1 MGLAL
6 ALAVG
11 ITSYRDRWTSLPSCE
26 HDADQ
31 VAEILTMPEYDFSVT
46 RLVNEEATKTSILR
60 WLVEARNS
68 GADKILFY
76 FSGHGASTDLGT
88 FLVTHDNRE
97 FEEGIP
103 LSDILRILEPSEE
116 SSTQV
121 LVLLDCCHAGG
132 ALTGKVKPT
141 LRVENLKNA
150 EITQAVRQVNPSSA
164 VIAACTENQ
173 VAWEVSNLGHGV
185 FTYYLIS
192 ALAGAAADHVGLVT
206 AHSVYSIISRGMSER
221 EGRDQLPVFG
231 GRVQGELVIGR
242 GFTPQLAPPRIE
254 SEYARFEAEAQEFLD
269 GYNHFKS
276 RYDISSW
283 RTDGHYAASRRLEH
297 ISTWFDEKD
306 KIQGLPTRPLYKQA
320 RDTLTRYQTEL
331 GLIEVGT
338 KMREGVVESQIGAGG
353 FGTVWKV
360 QDEETADKSYAY
372 KVYHP
377 YELHDREKVKRFRNG
392 YEAMKLLSHP
402 RIVKVS
408 RYSTC
413 PTGFVMD
420 YVDGSDL
427 RKLRPSTFMSPSD
440 ITNLLLEAAEAIEH
454 AHDHG
459 VIHRDIKPE
468 NIVCR
473 YTEDGVYRPYLTDF
487 DLAWFSTQTQR
498 ATKSAMGVVY
508 YAAPEQYISFDP
520 RAAHSRNPTLD
531 VFSFGQL
538 MFFCFADRDPDPL
551 NIAGNADILSRKIG
565 ALCPNEAV
573 VKYVSLYEGCTQ
585 FEPRERIQS
594 FSEIVARLREIGAEL
609 EHTDLERVLTNSQ
622 YINEVIY
629 QLTHEIQRRPDITS
643 FTNASGSWQASVEWK
658 EKPRGKEFHPLLM
671 LRIESTSRASLE
683 NVKNEKMRKILNRRV
698 EQAIAAEKGRARR
711 FDGKKGTYEVF
722 IEWFPD
728 RMVRSDAI
736 DLAET
741 LRKVFGTLES

>member
-6 ALAVG
+6 ALTVG
-11 ITSYRDRWTSLPSCE
+11 ITAYRDRWTSLPSAE
-26 HDADQ
+26 HDVDQ
-31 VAEILTMPEYDFSVT
+31 VAEILTMPEYDFSVS
-46 RLVNEEATKTSILR
+46 RLVNEEATKSSILR
-60 WLVEARNS
+60 WLLEARNS

-76 FSGHGASTDLGT
+76 FSGHGASTDLGS
-88 FLVTHDNRE
+88 FLVTHDNKE
-97 FEEGIP
+97 FDEGIP

-116 SSTQV
+116 STTQV

-132 ALTGKVKPT
+132 ALAGKDKSA
-141 LRVENLKNA
+141 LRVESLKNH
-150 EITQAVRQVNPSSA
+150 EVTQAVRQANPSSA

-173 VAWEVSNLGHGV
+173 AAWEVSNLGHGV

-192 ALAGAAADHVGLVT
+192 ALAGAAADHAGLVT
-206 AHSVYSIISRGMSER
+206 AHSVYSVISRGMSER
-221 EGRDQLPVFG
+221 EGREQHPVFG
-231 GRVQGELVIGR
+231 GRIQGELVIGR

-254 SEYARFEAEAQEFLD
+254 SEYARFEAEAREFLD
-269 GYNHFKS
+269 DYNRFKS
-276 RYDISSW
+276 SYDISSW
-283 RTDGHYAASRRLEH
+283 RTDGHYAASRRLEN
-297 ISTWFDEKD
+297 ISNWFDEKD
-306 KIQGLPTRPLYKQA
+306 RIQGLPTRPLYKQA

-360 QDEETADKSYAY
+360 RMEDAEKDCAY

-427 RKLRPSTFMSPSD
+427 RKLRPATFMAPGD
-440 ITNLLLEAAEAIEH
+440 IVNLLLEAAEAIEH

-468 NIVCR
+468 NIVCK
-473 YTEDGVYRPYLTDF
+473 YSEEGIYRPYLTDF

-551 NIAGNADILSRKIG
+551 NIAGNAETLSRKMG
-565 ALCPNEAV
+565 AICPNETV
-573 VKYVSLYEGCTQ
+573 VKLVALYEGCAK
-585 FEPRERIQS
+585 FEPKERIQT
-594 FSEIVARLREIGAEL
+594 FSEIVSRLREIGSEL
-609 EHTDLERVLTNSQ
+609 EHTDLEKLLTASQ

-629 QLTHEIQRRPDITS
+629 QLTHEIQRRDDVTS
-643 FTNASGSWQASVEWK
+643 FTNASGGWQASIEWK
-658 EKPRGKEFHPLLM
+658 EKVRGKTFEPLLV
-671 LRIESTSRASLE
+671 LRLESTSRASLE
-683 NVKNEKMRKILNRRV
+683 NVKNERMRKILNRRV
-698 EQAIAAEKGRARR
+698 EQALSAERGRARR
-711 FDGKKGTYEVF
+711 YDGRKGTYEVF
-722 IEWFPD
+722 IEWFPN

-736 DLAET
+736 DLAEA
-741 LRKVFGTLES
+741 LRGVFGVLES